1 MINYNG
7 KLLTPLDEFSLNRGF
22 YYADAVFETIKISNG
37 KIAFL
42 EGHYF
47 RLMASMRILRMAIP
61 NYFTMEW
68 MAEEIFKTTQEVNA
82 RVKVVVYRDASGYYT
97 PLTNKVSFVI
107 EATSLTNNK
116 YSLSDS
122 SIYEV
127 DLFKDYYIPANLLST
142 IKSTNKQVQVLAA
155 IFAKENDYQNCLL
168 LNEHKNVVEAINGN
182 IFMLKDKELVTPP
195 LTDGALNGIIRK
207 QLLQKKEIGGVTIV
221 EKSIST
227 FDLQLAEEIL
237 ITNTIQGVIS
247 ITKYR
252 KKEFTIQ
259 IAPLVVDCLNTLI

>member
-22 YYADAVFETIKISNG
+22 YYADSVFETIKISNG

-42 EGHYF
+42 EDHYF

-68 MAEEIFKTTQEVNA
+68 MAEEIFKTSQFENA
-82 RVKVVVYRDASGYYT
+82 RVKIVVYRDASGYYT
-97 PLTNKVSFVI
+97 PTSNQTSYII
-107 EATSLTNNK
+107 EATSITNDK
-116 YSLSDS
+116 YFLLGS
-122 SIYEV
+122 STYEV
-127 DLFKDYYIPANLLST
+127 ELFKDYYIPANLLST

-259 IAPLVVDCLNTLI
+259 FAPLVVDYLNTLI